1 MIRRT
6 LLVGLAA
13 LVFCLVI
20 LPTILVRGCA
30 PARTGLSGLTV
41 ALYLGGAKKVVRL
54 GLEDYLVGVVAAEM
68 PARFSTEALK
78 AQAVAARTL
87 TIKRMRS
94 FGGRGCSHS
103 KEADLCDQ
111 PGDGQAWLS
120 ESDLRRAWGWRYSGF
135 QSKIARAVAET
146 RGLVLLYEHR
156 PIDAVYHSTCGGT
169 TEDAALVWGHRI
181 PYLQS
186 VVCGYDSF
194 SPRYRTRVKIA
205 RDEFLRRLGLKPS
218 GRTALALHILGR
230 SPSGRVTSVS
240 VAGKVFTGS
249 AFRQA
254 VGLRSADFSYALQG
268 NNVIFTVKG
277 YGHGVGLCQYGAE
290 GMARKG
296 ADYAQILKHYYR
308 GVTMG
313 RLKE

>member
-13 LVFCLVI
+13 LVFCLII

-41 ALYLGGAKKVVRL
+41 ALYLGGAKEVVRL

-68 PARFSTEALK
+68 PARFSLEALK

-94 FGGRGCSHS
+94 FGGRGCRHAGA
-103 KEADLCDQ
+103 ADLCDQ

-120 ESDLRRAWGWRYSGF
+120 EADLRRTWGWRYNSLQG
-135 QSKIARAVAET
+135 KIARAVAET

-156 PIDAVYHSTCGGT
+156 PIDAVYHSTCGGK
-169 TEDAALVWGHRI
+169 TEDAAQVWGHPI

-194 SPRYRTRVKIA
+194 SPRYRTQVKIA
-205 RDEFLRRLGLKPS
+205 GDELLRRLGLKPG
-218 GRTALALHILGR
+218 GRTALDLHILGR

-240 VAGKVFTGS
+240 VAGKAYTGS

-254 VGLRSADFSYALQG
+254 VGLRSANFTWTLQG
-268 NNVIFTVKG
+268 KTVIFTVKG

-296 ADYAQILKHYYR
+296 ANYTQILRHYYR
-308 GVTMG
+308 GVSFG